1 MVLFIFLFKIEER
14 YVKKNNR
21 LMKIIYEIKIFI
33 YLVIKIRYKIEKL
46 IIYIN

>member
-1 MVLFIFLFKIEER
+1 MVLFIFLFKIEEK
-14 YVKKNNR
+14 YVKKNR